1 MVSGACTSAMDNC
14 TTLTISKRMG
24 RESKNSGICKG
35 KGSGKK
41 TLTLKWGGRPYKDKN
56 KVISIPENT
65 MMVNGILVAKNRSSA
80 ATSGNMNIKELIVVN
95 EGSLFKPKKKRQ
107 AVKKN
112 DVKLQ
117 EEPLALE
124 LPVVSSPDLEIDEQ
138 ELNEDM
144 LEISS
149 ANSTALDFFS
159 KEYDPRLDILT
170 SPFDIFGSNSLTEL
184 FTFYVRETSQLF
196 IVSNGGAIFNPF
208 GTTLPQMAMENKTVL
223 KLLAVL
229 AGQHRKHLGY
239 NDESD
244 DFLPIEDSLVPK
256 TYPNRLV
263 QRMFD
268 ESLLEL
274 QHKLLDT
281 TERFSTVTL
290 ACILILASIDIFFDQ
305 KQCRWKTHLY
315 GAKGIILEK
324 LKSKSTGPKKKKKIF
339 YSCEED
345 RESFLTRWFM
355 YLNVISLLSSPD
367 PTPQAEIFQQL
378 DFDFCPSSEK
388 NLLAR
393 EELRDIQYTS
403 GMEPAVLSY
412 LAKVSQMVFDKAKI
426 DSASEM
432 ETLLSNAIEL
442 DYVISSYLVNSEK
455 ERDAIIRKQENNS
468 SFNDMKKRIQMY
480 QFLRS
485 TNLIFG
491 LTGLLILRRR
501 VMNLPQ
507 DTRLIKELLIR
518 ITSLLSEK
526 VPLDSPAQSCLLL
539 CIFCCGCE
547 LIDDSLVHLRPTYL
561 KHLHSLC
568 KSGISGAVMA
578 KKVMEECWAT
588 KKTWWE
594 VLKTKKQHICFAI

>member
-1 MVSGACTSAMDNC
+1 M
-14 TTLTISKRMG
+14 
-24 RESKNSGICKG
+24 
-35 KGSGKK
+35 
-41 TLTLKWGGRPYKDKN
+41 
-56 KVISIPENT
+56 
-65 MMVNGILVAKNRSSA
+65 
-80 ATSGNMNIKELIVVN
+80 
-95 EGSLFKPKKKRQ
+95 
-107 AVKKN
+107 
-112 DVKLQ
+112 
-117 EEPLALE
+117 
-124 LPVVSSPDLEIDEQ
+124 
-138 ELNEDM
+138 
-144 LEISS
+144 
-149 ANSTALDFFS
+149 
-159 KEYDPRLDILT
+159 
-170 SPFDIFGSNSLTEL
+170 
-184 FTFYVRETSQLF
+184 
-196 IVSNGGAIFNPF
+196 
-208 GTTLPQMAMENKTVL
+208 
-223 KLLAVL
+223 
-229 AGQHRKHLGY
+229 
-239 NDESD
+239 
-244 DFLPIEDSLVPK
+244 
-256 TYPNRLV
+256 
-263 QRMFD
+263 
-268 ESLLEL
+268 
-274 QHKLLDT
+274 
-281 TERFSTVTL
+281 
-290 ACILILASIDIFFDQ
+290 
-305 KQCRWKTHLY
+305 
-315 GAKGIILEK
+315 
-324 LKSKSTGPKKKKKIF
+324 
-339 YSCEED
+339 
-345 RESFLTRWFM
+345 
-355 YLNVISLLSSPD
+355 
-367 PTPQAEIFQQL
+367 IFQQL

-455 ERDAIIRKQENNS
+455 ERDAIIRKQQHNS
-468 SFNDMKKRIQMY
+468 PSNDVKKRIQMY

-518 ITSLLSEK
+518 ITSLFSEK

-547 LIDDSLVHLRPTYL
+547 LIDDSLVHLRPIYL